1 MNCTIKDIVKGNM
14 EVRHERQTKQY
25 LAFMG
30 GLCLKSLKENPAA
43 FRREVSRSA
52 RVVTNNQKE
61 EAKYRRLKAA
71 LGF

>member
-1 MNCTIKDIVKGNM
+1 MSCTIKDIVIGNM

-25 LAFMG
+25 SALIG
-30 GLCLKSLKENPAA
+30 GLCLKSVHKNPAA

-52 RVVTNNQKE
+52 RVVMNNQKE

-71 LGF
+71 LSF